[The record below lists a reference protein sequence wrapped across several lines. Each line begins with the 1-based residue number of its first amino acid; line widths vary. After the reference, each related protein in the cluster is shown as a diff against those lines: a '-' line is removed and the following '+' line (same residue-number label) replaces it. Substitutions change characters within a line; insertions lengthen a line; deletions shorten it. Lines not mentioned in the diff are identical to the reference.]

1 MSTRTLAR
9 LAVCA
14 LVVAAAGCGG
24 GGNSLAPAN
33 VSGSVTKGGKPLPG
47 GTIGFVTPDG
57 NTYSTD
63 IGADGTFSIK
73 DVPDGE
79 LVVIVETESVNPDRK
94 SGAGTGKDA
103 QKRNSVPQQ
112 QPPSGYPPSGGT
124 SAGLGGE
131 KKYVPIDKKYASHK
145 TSPLTHTLKS
155 GRNVY
160 TAEVN

>member
-1 MSTRTLAR
+1 MNIRILSP
-9 LAVCA
+9 LAVSA
-14 LVVAAAGCGG
+14 LALLFAGCGPG
-24 GGNSLAPAN
+24 SNSLAPAN

-63 IGADGTFSIK
+63 IGADGTYSIK
-73 DVPDGE
+73 DLPDGE

-94 SGAGTGKDA
+94 GESGGKD
-103 QKRNSVPQQ
+103 KGRRESVAQQ

-124 SAGLGGE
+124 TSGLGGD
-131 KKYVPIDKKYASHK
+131 KKYVPINKKYASHK

-160 TAEVN
+160 TAEVD